1 MSTAPVPS
9 TPTHSELANFDVD
22 NSISGRHMGEM
33 INNTS
38 FLLGKNV
45 ANVCCS
51 YPAQVELGQISTVAP
66 HPQTFFDANYQWFYT
81 RSPDVQFVF
90 LETECWKS
98 ILLGQR
104 IAYNMTL
111 SASLPVGASY
121 ATPED
126 ESSFRRNDVAMDQTG
141 NTQFPS
147 TRTGI
152 IDVSG
157 LSTTVPTLFSLNIS
171 GSVAFTP
178 PPATTPTAATV
189 ASFRGGGISKIN
201 MQEVPLRFLN
211 VSGVGQ
217 SGSSDII
224 SVVPFRRIV
233 DGDAD
238 QEFGLARILDQTVK
252 AKTRVRNQWQIV
264 NHQSTQPILSPIHL
278 SGITA
283 GNTTIW
289 YNNTAAFSPVDFQT
303 PGSATNNVFYIRTR
317 NYTGAATVSVNSYM
331 LYVRYRTELAAPA
344 AGCNLR
350 MTHRNEATGFTFTE
364 TVALPAS
371 TAWTTASYGPLTL
384 ECGEWIFLR
393 EQLVR
398 LNFDAEVGVAGAAA
412 GQVVYFSAF
421 YLVEEEP

>member
-9 TPTHSELANFDVD
+9 EPTHSELANFDVD
-22 NSISGRHMGEM
+22 NSIAGRHMGEM

-51 YPAQVELGQISTVAP
+51 YPAQVHLAELSNVSP
-66 HPQTFFDANYQWFYT
+66 YPETFFDANYQWFYT

-98 ILLGQR
+98 IFLGQR

-111 SASLPVGASY
+111 SASLPAGASY

-126 ESSFRRNDVAMDQTG
+126 ESSFRRNAIAMDQTG
-141 NTQFPS
+141 NTDFPS

-171 GSVAFTP
+171 GSTAGLPPLLGLVAG
-178 PPATTPTAATV
+178 
-189 ASFRGGGISKIN
+189 SYRGGGISKIN

-211 VSGVGQ
+211 VSGAGQ

-233 DGDAD
+233 DGDAN
-238 QEFGLARILDQTVK
+238 QEYGLARILDQTVK

-264 NHQSTQPILSPIHL
+264 NHQSTQPILNPIDR
-278 SGITA
+278 SGVTA
-283 GNTTIW
+283 GATTIW
-289 YNNTAAFSPVDFQT
+289 FSNTAAATAVNFQT
-303 PGSATNNVFYIRTR
+303 PGSSANNVFYIRTR
-317 NYTGAATVSVNSYM
+317 NYVGAGSTFFAPNFYR
-331 LYVRYRTELAAPA
+331 LYVRYRTEVAAPFA
-344 AGCNLR
+344 DCLLR
-350 MTHRNEATGFTFTE
+350 MTHRNEASGISAVE
-364 TVALPAS
+364 NLVLPSS
-371 TAWTTASYGPLTL
+371 TAWTTVSSGLIGL
-384 ECGEWIFLR
+384 ECGEWIFNR

-398 LNFDAEVGVAGAAA
+398 LSFEGGVGSLAPA
-412 GQVVYFSAF
+412 GQVIYFSAF
-421 YLVEEEP
+421 YLVEEE

>member
-1 MSTAPVPS
+1 MTTTIVPS
-9 TPTHSELANFDVD
+9 VPAHSELVQFDVD

-45 ANVCCS
+45 ANVVCS
-51 YPAQVELGQISTVAP
+51 YPAQVALSDIDLIP
-66 HPQTFFDANYQWFYT
+66 PNNITFFEANYQWFYT

-90 LETECWKS
+90 LEIECWKS
-98 ILLGQR
+98 ILYGEFTPY
-104 IAYNMTL
+104 IMTL

-126 ESSFRRNDVAMDQTG
+126 ESSFRRNQVAMDQTG
-141 NTQFPS
+141 NINFPS

-157 LSTTVPTLFSLNIS
+157 LSTTVPSLFSLNIS
-171 GSVAFTP
+171 GSTSGLQPFIAS
-178 PPATTPTAATV
+178 AAPQ
-189 ASFRGGGISKIN
+189 SFRGGGISKIN
-201 MQEVPLRFLN
+201 MQEIPQRFLN
-211 VSGVGQ
+211 VSGLGQ

-238 QEFGLARILDQTVK
+238 QEFGLARILDQTKK
-252 AKTRVRNQWQIV
+252 AKTLVRNQWQIV
-264 NHQSTQPILSPIHL
+264 NHQSTQPILHPIHL

-289 YNNTAAFSPVDFQT
+289 YNDTVGTSPVLFQI
-303 PGSATNNVFYIRTR
+303 PSENLAGNVFYIRTR
-317 NYTGAATVSVNSYM
+317 NYRGSDPTFNYTNAYT
-331 LYVRYRTELAAPA
+331 LYVRYRTALSPVPIPPFPFLQINYISEPNSLS
-344 AGCNLR
+344 
-350 MTHRNEATGFTFTE
+350 ATLTLD
-364 TVALPAS
+364 LPPS
-371 TAWTTASYGPLTL
+371 ITWTTASIPIDFP
-384 ECGEWIFLR
+384 CDEWIMQR

-398 LNFDAEVGVAGAAA
+398 LSFQAGVPTL

-421 YLVEEEP
+421 YLVENET

>member
-1 MSTAPVPS
+1 MSTTPVPS
-9 TPTHSELANFDVD
+9 EPTHSELANFDVD

-51 YPAQVELGQISTVAP
+51 YPAQVALSNIDLTP
-66 HPQTFFDANYQWFYT
+66 PNNQTFFEANYQWFYT
-81 RSPDVQFVF
+81 RSPDVQYVF

-98 ILLGQR
+98 VLLGQFTPY
-104 IAYNMTL
+104 IMTL

-126 ESSFRRNDVAMDQTG
+126 ESSFRRNEVAMDQTG
-141 NTQFPS
+141 NLEFPS

-171 GSVAFTP
+171 GSTSGLQPFIGI
-178 PPATTPTAATV
+178 
-189 ASFRGGGISKIN
+189 ASPQSYRGGGISKIN

-211 VSGVGQ
+211 VSGPGQ

-238 QEFGLARILDQTVK
+238 QKYGLARILDQTVK

-264 NHQSTQPILSPIHL
+264 NHQSTQPILHPIDL
-278 SGITA
+278 SGVTA
-283 GNTTIW
+283 GGTTIW
-289 YNNTAAFSPVDFQT
+289 FNDTSGFTPVNFQT
-303 PGSATNNVFYIRTR
+303 PGSSANNVFYIRTR
-317 NYTGAATVSVNSYM
+317 NYTGANSPVFSPNFYR
-331 LYVRYRTELAAPA
+331 LYIRYRTELATIPTT
-344 AGCNLR
+344 GCLLR
-350 MTHRNEATGFTFTE
+350 MTHRNEASGVSSTE
-364 TVALPAS
+364 TVALPS
-371 TAWTTASYGPLTL
+371 SLAWTTASSGVISL
-384 ECGEWIFLR
+384 ECGEWIFMR
-393 EQLVR
+393 EQLAR
-398 LNFDAEVGVAGAAA
+398 LNFDAQVGVVGAAL
-412 GQVVYFSAF
+412 GQVIYFSAF

>member
-1 MSTAPVPS
+1 MSTTPVPS

-22 NSISGRHMGEM
+22 NSIAGRHMGEM

-51 YPAQVELGQISTVAP
+51 YPAQVQLAEISTVAP
-66 HPQTFFDANYQWFYT
+66 FPQTFFDANYQWFYT
-81 RSPDVQFVF
+81 RSPDVQYVF

-98 ILLGQR
+98 VRLGQF

-126 ESSFRRNDVAMDQTG
+126 ESSFRRNDIAMDQTG
-141 NTQFPS
+141 NLEFPS

-157 LSTTVPTLFSLNIS
+157 LSTTVPSLFSLNIS
-171 GSVAFTP
+171 GSTSGLGSSIAILAP
-178 PPATTPTAATV
+178 E
-189 ASFRGGGISKIN
+189 SFRGGGISKIN

-211 VSGVGQ
+211 VSGPGQ

-264 NHQSTQPILSPIHL
+264 NHQSTEPILSPIDR

-289 YNNTAAFSPVDFQT
+289 FNNTAAFTAVNFQT
-303 PGSATNNVFYIRTR
+303 PGSSANNVFYIRTR
-317 NYTGAATVSVNSYM
+317 NYTGAALVGQNFYR

-344 AGCNLR
+344 SGCNLR
-350 MTHRNEATGFTFTE
+350 ITHRNEASGASFTE

-371 TAWTTASYGPLTL
+371 TAWATASSDLINL
-384 ECGEWIFLR
+384 ECGEFIFMR

-398 LNFDAEVGVAGAAA
+398 LNFDAEVGAAGAAA
-412 GQVVYFSAF
+412 GQDIYFSAF

>member
-9 TPTHSELANFDVD
+9 VPTHSELANFDVN
-22 NSISGRHMGEM
+22 NSIAGRHMGEM

-51 YPAQVELGQISTVAP
+51 YPAQVALSDINLTP
-66 HPQTFFDANYQWFYT
+66 PNNITFFDANYQWFYT

-98 ILLGQR
+98 TLIGDFTPY
-104 IAYNMTL
+104 IMTL
-111 SASLPVGASY
+111 SASLPAGASY
-121 ATPED
+121 ATPEAQT
-126 ESSFRRNDVAMDQTG
+126 SFGRNEIAMGQTG
-141 NTQFPS
+141 YLEFAS

-157 LSTTVPTLFSLNIS
+157 LSTTVPSLFSLNIS
-171 GSVAFTP
+171 GSTSGLQPFIAIVNP
-178 PPATTPTAATV
+178 DC
-189 ASFRGGGISKIN
+189 FRGGGISKIN

-264 NHQSTQPILSPIHL
+264 NHQSEEPIKYPIDR

-289 YNNTAAFSPVDFQT
+289 RNNTAAFSPVDFQT
-303 PGSATNNVFYIRTR
+303 PGSATNNLFYIRTR
-317 NYTGAATVSVNSYM
+317 NYVGAGATVFAPNFYR
-331 LYVRYRTELAAPA
+331 LYVQYRTEVNLPFNP
-344 AGCNLR
+344 CVLR
-350 MTHRNEATGFTFTE
+350 MTHRSEASGISTVE
-364 TVALPAS
+364 TLSLPTS
-371 TAWTTASYGPLTL
+371 LVWTTASSGLISL
-384 ECGEWIFLR
+384 ECGEWIFMR

-398 LNFDAEVGVAGAAA
+398 LSFEAGTSVGSP
-412 GQVVYFSAF
+412 QVIYFSAF
-421 YLVEEEP
+421 YLVEEEV

>member
-9 TPTHSELANFDVD
+9 APTHSELANFDVD
-22 NSISGRHMGEM
+22 NSIAGRHMGEM

-51 YPAQVELGQISTVAP
+51 YPAQVHLAELSNVSP
-66 HPQTFFDANYQWFYT
+66 YPETFFDANYQWFYT

-98 ILLGQR
+98 IFLGQR

-111 SASLPVGASY
+111 SASLPAGASY

-126 ESSFRRNDVAMDQTG
+126 ESSFRRNAIAMDQTG
-141 NTQFPS
+141 NTDFPS

-171 GSVAFTP
+171 GSTAGLPPLLGLVAG
-178 PPATTPTAATV
+178 
-189 ASFRGGGISKIN
+189 SYRGGGISKIN

-211 VSGVGQ
+211 VSGAGQ

-264 NHQSTQPILSPIHL
+264 NHQSTQPILYPIDR

-283 GNTTIW
+283 GTTTIW
-289 YNNTAAFSPVDFQT
+289 YNNTAAFTAVDFQT
-303 PGSATNNVFYIRTR
+303 PGSSANNVFYIRTR
-317 NYTGAATVSVNSYM
+317 NYTGANSPGFSPNFYR

-344 AGCNLR
+344 SGCLLR
-350 MTHRNEATGFTFTE
+350 MTHRNEASGVSSTE

-371 TAWTTASYGPLTL
+371 TAWATASSGVISL
-384 ECGEWIFLR
+384 ECGEWIFMR
-393 EQLVR
+393 EQLAR

-412 GQVVYFSAF
+412 GQVIYFSAF

>member
-9 TPTHSELANFDVD
+9 EPTHSELANFDVD
-22 NSISGRHMGEM
+22 NSIAGRHMGEM

-51 YPAQVELGQISTVAP
+51 YPAQVHLAEISTLAP
-66 HPQTFFDANYQWFYT
+66 FPQTFFDANYQWFYT
-81 RSPDVQFVF
+81 RSPDVQYVF

-98 ILLGQR
+98 IRLGQF

-111 SASLPVGASY
+111 SASLPAGASY

-141 NTQFPS
+141 NTEFPS

-157 LSTTVPTLFSLNIS
+157 LSTTVPTLFSINIS
-171 GSVAFTP
+171 GSASGLTGAP
-178 PPATTPTAATV
+178 ATV
-189 ASFRGGGISKIN
+189 ASFRAGGISKIN

-211 VSGVGQ
+211 VSGPGQ

-233 DGDAD
+233 DGDAN

-264 NHQSTQPILSPIHL
+264 NHQSTEPILSPIDR
-278 SGITA
+278 SGVTA

-289 YNNTAAFSPVDFQT
+289 TNNTSGFTAVNFQT
-303 PGSATNNVFYIRTR
+303 PGSSANNVFYIRTR
-317 NYTGAATVSVNSYM
+317 NYTGANSPVFSPNFYR
-331 LYVRYRTELAAPA
+331 LYIRYRTELAAPA
-344 AGCNLR
+344 SGCNLR
-350 MTHRNEATGFTFTE
+350 MTHRNEASGVSSTE

-371 TAWTTASYGPLTL
+371 TAWATESSGVISL
-384 ECGEWIFLR
+384 ECGEWIFMR
-393 EQLVR
+393 EQLAR
-398 LNFDAEVGVAGAAA
+398 LNFDAQVGVAGATA
-412 GQVVYFSAF
+412 GQVIYFSAF

>member
-1 MSTAPVPS
+1 MTTTIVPAV
-9 TPTHSELANFDVD
+9 PTHSELVNFDVD

-38 FLLGKNV
+38 FLLAKNV

-51 YPAQVELGQISTVAP
+51 YPAQVQLAEMNTSAP
-66 HPQTFFDANYQWFYT
+66 YNQTFFEAKYEWFYT

-111 SASLPVGASY
+111 SASLPAGASY

-126 ESSFRRNDVAMDQTG
+126 ESSFGRNDIAMAQAG
-141 NTQFPS
+141 NTDFPS

-171 GSVAFTP
+171 GSAAFATP
-178 PPATTPTAATV
+178 PGGFETADTI

-201 MQEVPLRFLN
+201 MQEVPQRFLD

-238 QEFGLARILDQTVK
+238 QEFGLARILDQTQK
-252 AKTRVRNQWQIV
+252 ARTRVRNQWQIV
-264 NHQSTQPILSPIHL
+264 NHQSTQPILNPIYL

-283 GNTTIW
+283 GNNTIW
-289 YNNTAAFSPVDFQT
+289 YNNVVSTSPVLFQI
-303 PGSATNNVFYIRTR
+303 PSENVAGNVFYIRTR
-317 NYTGAATVSVNSYM
+317 NYRGYSPVVGQTNAYT
-331 LYVRYRTELAAPA
+331 LYVRYRTLNAPPPIPPHA
-344 AGCNLR
+344 FLQIN
-350 MTHRNEATGFTFTE
+350 FTSSPKSLDTF
-364 TVALPAS
+364 
-371 TAWTTASYGPLTL
+371 
-384 ECGEWIFLR
+384 
-393 EQLVR
+393 
-398 LNFDAEVGVAGAAA
+398 EVVE
-412 GQVVYFSAF
+412 SA
-421 YLVEEEP
+421 